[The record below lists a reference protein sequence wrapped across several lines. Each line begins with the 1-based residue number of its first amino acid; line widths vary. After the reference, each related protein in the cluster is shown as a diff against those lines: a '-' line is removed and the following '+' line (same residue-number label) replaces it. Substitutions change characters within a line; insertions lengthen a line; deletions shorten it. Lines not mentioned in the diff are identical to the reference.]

1 MLPKFQRPAFVFN
14 SYSKILVW
22 SLQLIR
28 IDIARAV
35 VFLPLISIPLAE
47 TLKKKKKK
55 GIVR

>member
-1 MLPKFQRPAFVFN
+1 MLPKYQCPAFVFN

-22 SLQLIR
+22 SLQLII

-47 TLKKKKKK
+47 T
-55 GIVR
+55 